1 MTSRWEQGSVV
12 TVFGGS
18 GFLGRYAVKALAL
31 DGWRV
36 CAAVRRPEL
45 AGHLQ
50 PLGDVGQ
57 IYAVQ
62 ANVRYPDS
70 VARAVTNAEAV
81 VNLAGILTEQGRQ
94 KFEAVHVAGAQAIAR
109 AAREAGVRSLVHVS
123 AIGANP
129 KSSSRYARTKA
140 AGEEALLHEFPLGV
154 ILRTAVAFGPE
165 DRLFN
170 RFAAL
175 GRLSPVV
182 PLIGGGRIG
191 WQPVYAGDVGAAI
204 AAACSGKG
212 HPHTIYEL
220 GGPETITF
228 RQVLDRTLQWSGRR
242 RLYLPM
248 PFWLSKLAALTML
261 PLPARLRPFTA
272 DEIRLLEA
280 DNMVGE
286 LAQAEG
292 RTLAGLGIEHPHA
305 IASIVPAYLE
315 RFHPRGQFAH
325 YRSLPVDFG
334 GGPEHREGKMAKEN
348 KPVDRSTATEAAPR
362 WPRDR
367 TCESI

>member
-18 GFLGRYAVKALAL
+18 GFLGRYAVEALAR

-50 PLGDVGQ
+50 PLGEVGQ

-62 ANVRYPDS
+62 ANVRYPDA

-81 VNLAGILTEQGRQ
+81 VNLAGIFTEQGRQ
-94 KFEAVHVAGAQAIAR
+94 KFEAVHVAGARGIAKS
-109 AAREAGVRSLVHVS
+109 AREAGVRSLVHVS
-123 AIGANP
+123 AIGAEP
-129 KSSSRYARTKA
+129 KSSSRYARSKA
-140 AGEEALLHEFPLGV
+140 AGEEAVLDEFPQSM

-175 GRLSPVV
+175 ARVSPVI
-182 PLIGGGRIG
+182 PLIGGGRSG
-191 WQPVYAGDVGAAI
+191 WQPIYAGDVGAAI
-204 AAACSGKG
+204 AAACSGKSY
-212 HPHTIYEL
+212 PHTIYEL
-220 GGPETITF
+220 GGPETITL

-242 RLYLPM
+242 RLYVPLPYWI
-248 PFWLSKLAALTML
+248 FKLVALTML
-261 PLPARLRPFTA
+261 PLPRRLRPFSV

-286 LAQAEG
+286 LARAEG
-292 RTLAGLGIEHPHA
+292 RTLAGLGIEQPHA
-305 IASIVPAYLE
+305 TASIVPAYLE

-325 YRSLPVDFG
+325 YRSLP
-334 GGPEHREGKMAKEN
+334 R
-348 KPVDRSTATEAAPR
+348 
-362 WPRDR
+362 
-367 TCESI
+367 